1 MGKNYEQDISILS
14 EGVKFEGKLSSNGN
28 LRIDGEFDGEL
39 VINGNLT
46 LGDKSKSKGLVH
58 ANSITCGG
66 EISGTIEASEKLILE
81 SSAKVEG
88 DISAKILI
96 INEGANFK
104 GKSNMNNKVE
114 QNLESNEWRRG

>member
-1 MGKNYEQDISILS
+1 MGKSYDQEISILS

-39 VINGNLT
+39 IINGNLT
-46 LGDKSKSKGLVH
+46 LGDKSKAKGLIH
-58 ANSITCGG
+58 ANNVTCGG
-66 EISGTIEASEKLILE
+66 EVAGTVEASEKLVLE

-96 INEGANFK
+96 INEGASFK
-104 GKSNMNNKVE
+104 GKSNMNNPVE
-114 QNLESNEWRRG
+114 QNSKSNE